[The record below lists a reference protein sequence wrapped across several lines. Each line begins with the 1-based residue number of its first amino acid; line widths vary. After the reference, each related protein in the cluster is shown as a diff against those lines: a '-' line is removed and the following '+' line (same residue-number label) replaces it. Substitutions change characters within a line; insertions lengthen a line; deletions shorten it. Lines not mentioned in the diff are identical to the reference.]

1 MRKGLVFA
9 LLLGFNFLFVYGIN
23 YANKV
28 MFENDFM
35 IYLNK
40 QEDPTIDNP
49 NDPGNVEEEIVNTN
63 FDGESVEVIGKKIDR
78 LLNKTAMEGMG
89 EYIAKAAIFK
99 SVNPYLIGGII
110 LESTNCKIDCSI
122 LLKQCNNVSGYKDSP
137 GCFGGSYKK
146 YKTLEEGI
154 SDLVNRI
161 STQFYTKEMQAPLK
175 MFKAY
180 GKDEVWA
187 FKVSKYMEELKR
199 GK

>member
-1 MRKGLVFA
+1 MRKGLVFVF
-9 LLLGFNFLFVYGIN
+9 LLIFNFLFVYGIN

-35 IYLNK
+35 IYLGK
-40 QEDPTIDNP
+40 HEDNTSS
-49 NDPGNVEEEIVNTN
+49 DPEKENNEQEIVNTN
-63 FDGESVEVIGKKIDR
+63 YDGESIETIGQKMNKIFD
-78 LLNKTAMEGMG
+78 KTQLEGLG
-89 EYIAKAAIFK
+89 EFIAKTSINK

-110 LESTNCKIDCSI
+110 LESTNCKYDCSV

-146 YKTLEEGI
+146 YNTKEDSIT
-154 SDLVNRI
+154 DLVSRI
-161 STQFYTKEMQAPLK
+161 SKDFYTKDVQTPLK
-175 MFKAY
+175 MFKSY

-187 FKVSKYMEELKR
+187 FKVNRYMDELKK

>member
-40 QEDPTIDNP
+40 QEVPTIDNP
-49 NDPGNVEEEIVNTN
+49 NDPGNVEEEVVNTN

>member
-1 MRKGLVFA
+1 MRKGLVFVF
-9 LLLGFNFLFVYGIN
+9 LLMFNFLFVYGIN
-23 YANKV
+23 YANKI

-35 IYLNK
+35 IYLGKKENNVSP
-40 QEDPTIDNP
+40 DPEKENI
-49 NDPGNVEEEIVNTN
+49 EEEITNTI
-63 FDGESVEVIGKKIDR
+63 FDGESIEIIGQKMNKI
-78 LLNKTAMEGMG
+78 LVKTELEGLG
-89 EYIAKAAIFK
+89 EFIAKTSIHK

-110 LESTNCKIDCSI
+110 LESTNCKLDCSV
-122 LLKQCNNVSGYKDSP
+122 LLRQCNNVSGYKDSP

-146 YKTLEEGI
+146 YNTKEESI
-154 SDLVNRI
+154 TELVNKI
-161 STQFYTKEMQAPLK
+161 SKDFYTKEMQAPLK